1 VSGRRI
7 RCGDEDWIGRRGG
20 VMSEGVEK
28 VGARAAGMGKDIVDL
43 PLRGTWEISS
53 FSVDFEPERKM

>member
-1 VSGRRI
+1 LDRAERW
-7 RCGDEDWIGRRGG
+7 CD
-20 VMSEGVEK
+20 EGVEK

-53 FSVDFEPERKM
+53 FGVDFELERKM